1 MIRSVAHA
9 WGIQERRVAQG
20 KRGIAKAVRKYL
32 HKVGWSDDVVTLR
45 EQANW
50 DKPEPPKL
58 TRKQK
63 KEAAEA
69 HRKEQERI
77 AAWKK
82 AHPPAT
88 QREREDI
95 EKRLQAMG
103 FPPVHTQPA
112 R

>member
-1 MIRSVAHA
+1 MRPAEMPHA
-9 WGIQERRVAQG
+9 DFRFTSMGEF
-20 KRGIAKAVRKYL
+20 
-32 HKVGWSDDVVTLR
+32 
-45 EQANW
+45 
-50 DKPEPPKL
+50 
-58 TRKQK
+58 
-63 KEAAEA
+63 AEA